1 MDSNTQQVNIFQC
14 GYLGISTRKIYFS
27 GNQFFGESFFR
38 RIDIFEEFTSFFRY
52 KINPLP
58 SCFLDQVAFYPVFLI
73 IMVTL
78 NEFLSAHVTGESN
91 KMNVLGR
98 LETITEIIPISICYW
113 IPIQFI
119 NFRFVPLH
127 FRLIYVQFAAYVFNI
142 YLSMKINS

>member
-1 MDSNTQQVNIFQC
+1 
-14 GYLGISTRKIYFS
+14 
-27 GNQFFGESFFR
+27 
-38 RIDIFEEFTSFFRY
+38 
-52 KINPLP
+52 
-58 SCFLDQVAFYPVFLI
+58 
-73 IMVTL
+73 MVTL
-78 NEFLSAHVTGESN
+78 NEFLSAHVTGESDQ
-91 KMNVLGR
+91 MNVLGR

>member
-27 GNQFFGESFFR
+27 GNHFFGEPFFDESKFSR
-38 RIDIFEEFTSFFRY
+38 NSHRFFRY

-58 SCFLDQVAFYPVFLI
+58 SCILDQVAFYPVFLI

-78 NEFLSAHVTGESN
+78 NEFLSAHVTRESN

>member
-1 MDSNTQQVNIFQC
+1 MWIFRYIDSQN
-14 GYLGISTRKIYFS
+14 L
-27 GNQFFGESFFR
+27 FFGESFFSKNR
-38 RIDIFEEFTSFFRY
+38 YFREIDIFEEFTSFFRY

-58 SCFLDQVAFYPVFLI
+58 SCILDQVAFYPVFLI

-91 KMNVLGR
+91 EMNVLGR

>member
-1 MDSNTQQVNIFQC
+1 MDSNSQQV
-14 GYLGISTRKIYFS
+14 RKTDVSVDRLTKI
-27 GNQFFGESFFR
+27 QAFR
-38 RIDIFEEFTSFFRY
+38 RIVLVPRYQNSRGLTIVFRY

-58 SCFLDQVAFYPVFLI
+58 SCILDQIAFYPIFLI

-78 NEFLSAHVTGESN
+78 NEFLSANVTNESN
-91 KMNVLGR
+91 EMNVLGR
-98 LETITEIIPISICYW
+98 LETITEIIPISISYW